1 MAKKMQLSENES
13 LKKSSK
19 IKLRA
24 QLELRG
30 KTATGFVIPES
41 VVAELGTSKKPQ
53 VSVSIKGYTYR
64 SSIALM
70 SGEFMLPVSAEVRT
84 NAGVNA
90 GEIIDIEL
98 ELDTEPREVTIPDDL
113 KKALD
118 ENAEVKRYFDSLSYS
133 NKRRIVIPIE
143 DAKTA
148 ETRQRRIEKTVKLL
162 NEGKD

>member
-1 MAKKMQLSENES
+1 MPKKMELPRNES
-13 LKKSSK
+13 IKKPSK

-41 VVAELGTSKKPQ
+41 VVEELGSGKKPQ
-53 VSVSIKGYTYR
+53 VSVHIKGYTYR
-64 SSIALM
+64 SSIASM
-70 SGEFMLPVSAEVRT
+70 GGEFMLPVSAEVRT

-113 KKALD
+113 KKALN
-118 ENAEVKRYFDSLSYS
+118 ENAEAKKYFDSLSYS
-133 NKRRIVIPIE
+133 NKRRLVIPVE
-143 DAKTA
+143 DAKTV

-162 NEGKD
+162 SEGKA

>member
-1 MAKKMQLSENES
+1 MTKKMELSGNES
-13 LKKSSK
+13 IKKPSK

-41 VVAELGTSKKPQ
+41 VVAELGSGKKPQ
-53 VSVSIKGYTYR
+53 VSVHIKGYTYR
-64 SSIALM
+64 SSIASM
-70 SGEFMLPVSAEVRT
+70 GGEFMLPVSAEVRT

-113 KKALD
+113 KKALE
-118 ENAEVKRYFDSLSYS
+118 ENAEAKKYFDSLSYS
-133 NKRRIVIPIE
+133 NKRRLVIPVE

-162 NEGKD
+162 SEGKA

>member
-1 MAKKMQLSENES
+1 MPKKMELPGNES
-13 LKKSSK
+13 IKRPSK

-41 VVAELGTSKKPQ
+41 VVAELGSGKKPQ
-53 VSVSIKGYTYR
+53 VSVHIKGYTYR
-64 SSIALM
+64 SSIASM
-70 SGEFMLPVSAEVRT
+70 GGEFMLPVSAEVRT

-113 KKALD
+113 KKALE
-118 ENAEVKRYFDSLSYS
+118 ENTEAKKYFDSLSYS
-133 NKRRIVIPIE
+133 NKRRLVIPVE

-162 NEGKD
+162 SEGKA

>member
-1 MAKKMQLSENES
+1 MPKKMELPRNES
-13 LKKSSK
+13 IKKPSK

-41 VVAELGTSKKPQ
+41 VVAELGSGKKPQ
-53 VSVSIKGYTYR
+53 VSVHIKGHTYR
-64 SSIALM
+64 SSIASM
-70 SGEFMLPVSAEVRT
+70 GGEFMLPVSAEVRT

-113 KKALD
+113 KKALE
-118 ENAEVKRYFDSLSYS
+118 ENTEAKKYFDSLSYS
-133 NKRRIVIPIE
+133 NKRRLVIPVE
-143 DAKTA
+143 DAKTP

-162 NEGKD
+162 SERKA

>member
-1 MAKKMQLSENES
+1 MTKKMELSGNES
-13 LKKSSK
+13 IKKPSK

-41 VVAELGTSKKPQ
+41 VVAELGSGKKPQ
-53 VSVSIKGYTYR
+53 VSVHIKGYTYR
-64 SSIALM
+64 SSIASM
-70 SGEFMLPVSAEVRT
+70 GGELMLPVSAEVRT

-113 KKALD
+113 KKALE
-118 ENAEVKRYFDSLSYS
+118 ENTEAKKYFDSLSYS
-133 NKRRIVIPIE
+133 NKRRLVIPVE

-162 NEGKD
+162 SERKA